1 MEEFHP
7 SPRRNGGNDGNER
20 DGSGGLSEEAEN
32 LLIAIWSFLVGFVGF
47 LVCGIYAVKL
57 MWPGIL
63 TFDISIYF
71 LNIIIYNE
79 IYEKFIIST

>member
-20 DGSGGLSEEAEN
+20 DGSGEWEEAEN

-63 TFDISIYF
+63 TFNISIYF
-71 LNIIIYNE
+71 
-79 IYEKFIIST
+79 